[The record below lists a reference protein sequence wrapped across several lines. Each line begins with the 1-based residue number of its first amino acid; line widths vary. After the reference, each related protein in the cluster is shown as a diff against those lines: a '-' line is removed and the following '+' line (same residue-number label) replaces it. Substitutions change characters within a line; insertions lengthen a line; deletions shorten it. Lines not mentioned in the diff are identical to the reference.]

1 MSLARVVVGRL
12 ARASGSV
19 RQMSTLPG
27 LKFDD
32 LVVTRTDSPKEK
44 PADKSALGFGKVFS
58 DHMLTAKWTIDG
70 GWGAPHIHPVENL
83 SLHPASTCLHYGL
96 QCFEGM
102 KAYRGEDG
110 KIRQFRPDL
119 NIARFNKS
127 SSRLAMPTM
136 DPDEL
141 KKCIAEL
148 VRMEKDWIPEGRG
161 YSMYIRP
168 TMLATSGALGVGP
181 SQEATMFVLL
191 SPVGAY
197 YSGGFQP
204 IRLLASTKYAR
215 AWPGGVGDTK
225 CGGNYAPTIKPQQE
239 AVADGCDQ
247 ILWLM
252 GDDHSVTEAGTS
264 NFFVHWVNSDGV
276 EEVVTAPLD
285 GTILEGV
292 TRQAVIDLLNE
303 GSVKCNQY
311 KFTMAD
317 LTQAIDDG
325 RVKEVFASGTAVTI
339 CPIKE
344 ILYEGKMYSIPIP
357 DGTAGENTKLLT
369 NTMFDI
375 QYGVTEHDWAPV
387 IA

>member
-1 MSLARVVVGRL
+1 
-12 ARASGSV
+12 
-19 RQMSTLPG
+19 
-27 LKFDD
+27 
-32 LVVTRTDSPKEK
+32 
-44 PADKSALGFGKVFS
+44 
-58 DHMLTAKWTIDG
+58 
-70 GWGAPHIHPVENL
+70 
-83 SLHPASTCLHYGL
+83 
-96 QCFEGM
+96 
-102 KAYRGEDG
+102 
-110 KIRQFRPDL
+110 
-119 NIARFNKS
+119 
-127 SSRLAMPTM
+127 
-136 DPDEL
+136 
-141 KKCIAEL
+141 
-148 VRMEKDWIPEGRG
+148 
-161 YSMYIRP
+161 
-168 TMLATSGALGVGP
+168 
-181 SQEATMFVLL
+181 MFVLL